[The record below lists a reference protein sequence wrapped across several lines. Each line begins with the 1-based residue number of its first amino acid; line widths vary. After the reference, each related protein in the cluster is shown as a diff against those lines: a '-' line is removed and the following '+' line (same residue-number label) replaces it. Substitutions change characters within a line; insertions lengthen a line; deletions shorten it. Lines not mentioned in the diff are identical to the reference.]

1 MAVAHLVTTLNEALE
16 VGDSVWKIYKFRRLV
31 NRCWI
36 QLFFLFLF
44 WVILGYLVGLQR
56 LFSSDLNLLCLSIQ
70 DLSFASFYQFCWQC
84 DRRLMTFYCNKL

>member
-36 QLFFLFLF
+36 QLFFLFF
-44 WVILGYLVGLQR
+44 ILGYPW
-56 LFSSDLNLLCLSIQ
+56 LFSW
-70 DLSFASFYQFCWQC
+70 FAKVIF
-84 DRRLMTFYCNKL
+84 K